1 MLYFK
6 LGFQNSLNEVSVV
19 QLKVSCPGAPG
30 SKTDTVAEGQP
41 YKLRAEVLKYD
52 GQYFRGNINY
62 IQNQLYLFSTLK
74 YVKHILDFLYILQQ
88 TMTSEFN
95 VALPLTKL
103 IHGGG
108 WLMRED
114 AKMTN

>member
-1 MLYFK
+1 MTTESFFFEERLPISFNLFIF

-52 GQYFRGNINY
+52 CKICA
-62 IQNQLYLFSTLK
+62 
-74 YVKHILDFLYILQQ
+74 HH
-88 TMTSEFN
+88 E
-95 VALPLTKL
+95 
-103 IHGGG
+103 
-108 WLMRED
+108 
-114 AKMTN
+114 

>member
-1 MLYFK
+1 MANRISRESYFFRGTTSYFIQSILF

-52 GQYFRGNINY
+52 CKICA
-62 IQNQLYLFSTLK
+62 
-74 YVKHILDFLYILQQ
+74 HH
-88 TMTSEFN
+88 E
-95 VALPLTKL
+95 
-103 IHGGG
+103 
-108 WLMRED
+108 
-114 AKMTN
+114 

>member
-52 GQYFRGNINY
+52 G
-62 IQNQLYLFSTLK
+62 
-74 YVKHILDFLYILQQ
+74 
-88 TMTSEFN
+88 
-95 VALPLTKL
+95 
-103 IHGGG
+103 
-108 WLMRED
+108 
-114 AKMTN
+114 

>member
-1 MLYFK
+1 MIFFFEERPSISFNLFTF

-52 GQYFRGNINY
+52 CKICTHY
-62 IQNQLYLFSTLK
+62 
-74 YVKHILDFLYILQQ
+74 
-88 TMTSEFN
+88 E
-95 VALPLTKL
+95 
-103 IHGGG
+103 
-108 WLMRED
+108 
-114 AKMTN
+114 